1 MSRIEKLFFAKGV
14 ALESSVS
21 SLKMIYSEEA
31 EKYYQIPFF
40 EDNNVIC
47 ALSDIYIDNDFNAA
61 RQHFYNAASIALHM
75 SKKYDWRVMDNGTF
89 QISYALLSDN
99 KALIESYST
108 LKNKVNHETSLGFQ
122 LANAIQNILLENWN
136 SLDINIQ
143 YVKRLTA
150 VDKLRFFAPC
160 ADVFESFRSK
170 DPVKLEQALLT
181 LIKDHP
187 KRMKNGLTSEFM
199 SSDTCAYCKLAW
211 IKGYEIDLKTNLVPI
226 KLMAVKPL
234 ENYETYDF
242 LL

>member
-1 MSRIEKLFFAKGV
+1 MSRIEKLIFAKGV
-14 ALESSVS
+14 ALESSIS
-21 SLKMIYSEEA
+21 SLNMIYSDDA

-40 EDNNVIC
+40 EENNVIF
-47 ALSDIYIDNDFNAA
+47 ALNDIYIDNDFNEA

-75 SKKYDWRVMDNGTF
+75 SKKYDWRVIDNGTF

-122 LANAIQNILLENWN
+122 LANAIQNIILENWN
-136 SLDINIQ
+136 GLDINIRNL
-143 YVKRLTA
+143 KRLTEIN
-150 VDKLRFFAPC
+150 KFKIFAPC
-160 ADVFESFRSK
+160 INVFESFRLEE
-170 DPVKLEQALLT
+170 PVKLEQALLT
-181 LIKDHP
+181 LIKDHK

-211 IKGYEIDLKTNLVPI
+211 IKGYEIDLKTDLVPI

-234 ENYETYDF
+234 EHYETYDF
-242 LL
+242 LF